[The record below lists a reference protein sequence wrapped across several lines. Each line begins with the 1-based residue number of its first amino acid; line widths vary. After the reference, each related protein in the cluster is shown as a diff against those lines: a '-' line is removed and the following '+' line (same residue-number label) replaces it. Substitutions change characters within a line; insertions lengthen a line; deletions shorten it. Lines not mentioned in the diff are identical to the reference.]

1 MYISESGICPVTDQG
16 LTLAKQA
23 RLEKLKTGNI
33 SVVCP
38 KCKENP
44 KISSTPNSERTIISC
59 SCGFI
64 RNIEINL

>member
-33 SVVCP
+33 
-38 KCKENP
+38 
-44 KISSTPNSERTIISC
+44 ISC